1 MGIPAKL
8 LGEDEDVVLHVHTHW
23 KALVRPVLVLL
34 VTSAAAAY
42 VAAAVPPGTIQPW
55 LRIAALVLWTI
66 IVVRWAVWP
75 FLNWLSSTYTLTTH
89 RIIIRT
95 GVISRYGRDMPLSR
109 INDVHF
115 EHGILDRMLRCGTLV
130 VESAGERGQLVLKDV
145 PRVEAVQL
153 EIYRLHEE
161 DDERRR
167 GLHDDGE
174 HDGGEHDGGEHD
186 GHWQRHGY
194 GDDDDRRG
202 GPVGAADPGW

>member
-8 LGEDEDVVLHVHTHW
+8 LGDDEEVVLHLHTHW
-23 KALVRPVLVLL
+23 KALIRPVTVLL

-42 VAAAVPPGTIQPW
+42 VAAAVPNGIFQPW
-55 LRIAALVLWTI
+55 LRIAALVIWFV
-66 IVVRWAVWP
+66 IVMRWEVWP
-75 FLNWLSSTYTLTTH
+75 FLNWFNSTYTLTNR

-115 EHGILDRMLRCGTLV
+115 EHGIIDRMLGCGTLV
-130 VESAGERGQLVLKDV
+130 VESAGERGQLVMTDV
-145 PRVEAVQL
+145 PRVELVQL

-167 GLHDDGE
+167 GLHDDE
-174 HDGGEHDGGEHD
+174 
-186 GHWQRHGY
+186 Q
-194 GDDDDRRG
+194 DDDDHRGGHRDDHRDDHRGDGRGDHRRG
-202 GPVGAADPGW
+202 GAVGSADPAW